1 MKFFRRHDQ
10 CSQNNCMKIGIIG
23 TFNRDTVKL
32 PDGTI
37 KKGWGGIFYNVVALS
52 KSVGNR
58 SEIYPVANVGHDAFK
73 EVASILKKSRGVRL
87 DYLNKVSE
95 KNNHCFLTYFDYEG
109 KSEILK
115 GGVKPLKYNDVRL
128 LPNCDIILLNYI
140 SGRDIYLQSL
150 RKLRRNFEGKIYIDI
165 HSLTLGKRKDGLR
178 YLRRPS
184 NWLAVIEIGDYIQ
197 MNRLE
202 LDILTSAVIP
212 TVKNRLI
219 PDVQLKKLVGILRE
233 NRIKATEKVFIITAG
248 NEGCYLYF
256 YFENKWQFQHIP
268 PRKKVRRKDTTGCGD
283 CFSAGFIAGLLESSN
298 LSSCA
303 EKGNRV
309 ALDRIEG
316 NLKIIQ
322 DA

>member
-1 MKFFRRHDQ
+1 MKFFKRHDR

-37 KKGWGGIFYNVVALS
+37 KEGWGGMSYNIVALS
-52 KSVGNR
+52 GLIGNR
-58 SEIYPVANVGHDAFK
+58 SEIYPVANIGRDAF
-73 EVASILKKSRGVRL
+73 ELVTRALKKSRGVRP

-109 KSEILK
+109 KNEILK
-115 GGVKPLKYNDVRL
+115 GGVKPLKYNDIRL
-128 LPNCDIILLNYI
+128 LPDCDIILLNFI

-150 RKLRRNFEGKIYIDI
+150 RKLRQNYEGKIYIDV
-165 HSLTLGKRKDGLR
+165 HSLTLGKRKNGRR

-184 NWLAVIEIGDYIQ
+184 NWLAVIETGDYIQ

-202 LDILTSAVIP
+202 LDILTSMVIP
-212 TVKNRLI
+212 IRKNRSI
-219 PDVQLKKLVGILRE
+219 PNVKLKKLVGILRE

-248 NEGCYLYF
+248 VEGCYLYF
-256 YFENKWQFQHIP
+256 YFRNKWQFRHIP
-268 PRKKVRRKDTTGCGD
+268 PQKKVLRKDTTGCGD
-283 CFSAGFIAGLLESSN
+283 CFSAGFIAGLLESSD
-298 LSSCA
+298 LIICA
-303 EKGNRV
+303 EKANRV

-316 NLKIIQ
+316 NLKIIR